1 MSALPVSPTALE
13 FIAPSA
19 WRTVDFLSDLH
30 LQASHPAT
38 VQVLQAYLQHTPA
51 DALFIL
57 GDLFEVWI
65 GDDVLSPQPQPQ
77 NDGPGFEAQ
86 CCATLQRASTQR
98 DLALYFLH
106 GNRDFLASS
115 GFAQASGV
123 TLLPDPTVLQFAA
136 QRYVL
141 SHGDAL
147 CLADT
152 EYQRFRQLARSSAWQ
167 RDFLA
172 QPLAQRRAQ
181 ARSIRTQSAHR
192 QQTLS
197 VYAEVDNDAACA
209 WLRAAHAHTL
219 IHGHTH
225 RPAVHVLDVPA
236 QAVQVTQEPAAQL
249 ERHVL
254 SDWDA
259 HAQPARAE
267 VLRLTEGGL
276 QRVSVLGPALQT

>member
-77 NDGPGFEAQ
+77 PQPQNDGLGFEAQ
-86 CCATLQRASTQR
+86 CCAALQRAHTQR
-98 DLALYFLH
+98 GLALYFLH

-115 GFAQASGV
+115 GFAQASSV

-167 RDFLA
+167 CDFLA

-225 RPAVHVLDVPA
+225 RPAVHILDGLG
-236 QAVQVTQEPAAQL
+236 QAAPAARL

-276 QRVSVLGPALQT
+276 RRVSVLDVSLQT